1 MKRTLAASGV
11 LSLALFMTACAED
24 DSTTEDTTTEETT
37 ATATTEATE
46 TETTEAETTEAT
58 ATEETDAAAAE
69 GEDIVDTAV
78 GAGSFTTLVTAVQA
92 AGLEETLRGEGPFT
106 VFAPTDEA
114 FETLPEGTLDEL
126 LADPE
131 GDLSEIL
138 QYHVVAGEVFA
149 ADVLEMDGETV
160 ETVQGGTFTIEVDG
174 EQVVLLDT
182 AGNRINVVDTDV
194 EASNGVI
201 HVLDGVLS
209 PTP

>member
-24 DSTTEDTTTEETT
+24 GTTTEETT
-37 ATATTEATE
+37 
-46 TETTEAETTEAT
+46 
-58 ATEETDAAAAE
+58 TEETDAAAAE
-69 GEDIVDTAV
+69 GEDVVDTAV
-78 GAGSFTTLVTAVQA
+78 SAGSFTTLVTAVQA

-131 GDLSEIL
+131 GDLAEIL

-174 EQVVLLDT
+174 EQVALLDT